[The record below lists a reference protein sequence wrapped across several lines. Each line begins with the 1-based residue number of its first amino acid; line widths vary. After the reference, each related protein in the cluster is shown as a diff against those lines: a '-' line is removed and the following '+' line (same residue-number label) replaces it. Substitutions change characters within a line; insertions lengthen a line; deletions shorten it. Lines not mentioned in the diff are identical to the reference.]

1 MKGIWSSRSDLFF
14 YTGLSSYQLDKLLQK
29 CKRRGQGK
37 KKEWFVPAE
46 YLTPQAQEEM
56 LLAEDQ
62 NDQILDQLESN
73 VDFNGQ
79 SVEYLDQTQNI
90 NLDLKKARKEKVLSE
105 TKLINQR
112 LNQRRREQFADWS
125 QNFFQVFSDSFGK
138 LKNCLVAMH
147 LTEQQISVFNET
159 LDSCL
164 NNLQLNLDKIWNEY
178 NKEDEVNEE
187 ED

>member
-1 MKGIWSSRSDLFF
+1 MKGIWTSRSNGFY

-37 KKEWFVPAE
+37 KKEWFIPADR
-46 YLTPQAQEEM
+46 LTAEAKKE
-56 LLAEDQ
+56 LILAEDT
-62 NDQILDQLESN
+62 NDEILEQLESN
-73 VDFNGQ
+73 VDFTQNVQ
-79 SVEYLDQTQNI
+79 YLDQTQNI

-125 QNFFQVFSDSFGK
+125 QNFFSVFSDSFGK
-138 LKNCLVAMH
+138 LKNCLVSMH
-147 LTEQQISVFNET
+147 LSQEQINVFNET

-164 NNLQLNLDKIWNEY
+164 NNLQLNLDRIWNEY
-178 NKEDEVNEE
+178 NKEEQTNEE